1 MIIMCMVRI
10 TAISKLNL
18 RLQQYSLSDYSDA
31 YIRVTGTL
39 TVTNAM
45 QMLMPITQIKKIS
58 KYCAP
63 FTHWISEIINI
74 QEDNAKDIDVV
85 MLM

>member
-10 TAISKLNL
+10 TAISKLNF

-45 QMLMPITQIKKIS
+45 QMLMPITQIKK
-58 KYCAP
+58 
-63 FTHWISEIINI
+63 
-74 QEDNAKDIDVV
+74 
-85 MLM
+85 